1 MEEKSYTKE
10 EVIDI
15 TINLLGQINVPVD
28 LAQQIAI
35 PISNAQ
41 NNLCVVLKMIE
52 KEHELEEK
60 KRNEQEEKTDE

>member
-41 NNLCVVLKMIE
+41 NNLRVVLKMIE
-52 KEHELEEK
+52 KEHELEEL
-60 KRNEQEEKTDE
+60 

>member
-41 NNLCVVLKMIE
+41 NNLRVVLKMIE
-52 KEHELEEK
+52 KEQELEEK
-60 KRNEQEEKTDE
+60 KRNGQEEKTNE

>member
-41 NNLCVVLKMIE
+41 NNLRVVLKMIE
-52 KEHELEEK
+52 KEQEMEEK
-60 KRNEQEEKTDE
+60 KRNGQEEHADE

>member
-28 LAQQIAI
+28 LAKQIAI

-41 NNLCVVLKMIE
+41 NNLRVVLKMIE

-60 KRNEQEEKTDE
+60 KHNGQEEHADE

>member
-41 NNLCVVLKMIE
+41 NNLRVVLKMIE
-52 KEHELEEK
+52 KEQELEEK

>member
-41 NNLCVVLKMIE
+41 NNLRVVLKMIE

-60 KRNEQEEKTDE
+60 KRNEQEEHADE

>member
-41 NNLCVVLKMIE
+41 NNLRVVLKMIE

-60 KRNEQEEKTDE
+60 KRNGQEEKTDE

>member
-28 LAQQIAI
+28 LNQQIAT

-41 NNLCVVLKMIE
+41 NNLRVVLKMIE

-60 KRNEQEEKTDE
+60 KRNEQEEHADE

>member
-41 NNLCVVLKMIE
+41 NNLRVVLKMIE